1 VAKVSGLCV
10 TVILIVFRFYST
22 TNNANFSCSA
32 VGQGLGART
41 GVSPPSAE
49 RILAHLDRA
58 RNGCKPMF
66 KVDSMQRVLQIAQA
80 ACTDT
85 QRSLYRNLFA
95 LLEDEEPPVTSG
107 KNAPSTSKGR
117 GRKTASSSTSNNYSS
132 KHRNA
137 SNRTSLKEL
146 SDTSESSSEVRV
158 HHSRLLMYRRRCDVF
173 KLRFMFLGRGSDK
186 T

>member
-1 VAKVSGLCV
+1 MS
-10 TVILIVFRFYST
+10 
-22 TNNANFSCSA
+22 ANFI
-32 VGQGLGART
+32 GQGLGART

-85 QRSLYRNLFA
+85 QRGLYRNLFA
-95 LLEDEEPPVTSG
+95 LLEEEEPAAPTG
-107 KNAPSTSKGR
+107 KGAASTSKGR
-117 GRKTASSSTSNNYSS
+117 GRKSASSTSQNSGSSNTSNNYSS

-137 SNRTSLKEL
+137 SNKANMKVFLL
-146 SDTSESSSEVRV
+146 SDTSESSSEV
-158 HHSRLLMYRRRCDVF
+158 CI
-173 KLRFMFLGRGSDK
+173 LRMFRSSDLFRNILHVMLIVVCSGRGIYQNQEY
-186 T
+186 